1 MKRILKYK
9 DWLTT
14 IGLILSIAFS
24 PRLLDN
30 QWAVYAGQTLMIMGL
45 NLEFLNDKREDGK
58 IGIYN
63 TIAVLFFTGLWLSLT
78 YLIIKDH
85 LL

>member
-9 DWLTT
+9 DWLST

-24 PRLLDN
+24 QRLLDN
-30 QWAVYAGQTLMIMGL
+30 QWAVYAGQTLLVTGL
-45 NLEFLNDKREDGK
+45 NLEFLNDKRKDGK

-63 TIAVLFFTGLWLSLT
+63 TIAALFFTGLWLRLT

>member
-24 PRLLDN
+24 RRLLDN
-30 QWAVYAGQTLMIMGL
+30 EWAVYAGQTLIAMGL
-45 NLEFLNDKREDGK
+45 NQDFLYDKREDGK

-63 TIAVLFFTGLWLSLT
+63 TIAALFITGLWIGLT
-78 YLIIKDH
+78 YYMIKDY

>member
-24 PRLLDN
+24 QRLLDN
-30 QWAVYAGQTLMIMGL
+30 QWAVYAGETLIAMGL

>member
-24 PRLLDN
+24 QRLLDN
-30 QWAVYAGQTLMIMGL
+30 QWAVYAGQTLMMMGL

>member
-14 IGLILSIAFS
+14 IGFILFIVFS
-24 PRLLDN
+24 QRLLDN
-30 QWAVYAGQTLMIMGL
+30 EWAVYAGQTLIIMGL
-45 NLEFLNDKREDGK
+45 NLDFLYDKREDGK

-63 TIAVLFFTGLWLSLT
+63 TIAALFFTGLWLNST

>member
-1 MKRILKYK
+1 MKRIVKYK
-9 DWLTT
+9 DWLST
-14 IGLILSIAFS
+14 IGWILFIVFS
-24 PRLLDN
+24 QRLLDN
-30 QWAVYAGQTLMIMGL
+30 EWAVYAGQTLLVMGL

-63 TIAVLFFTGLWLSLT
+63 TIGALFFTGLWLSLT

>member
-1 MKRILKYK
+1 MKRIVKYK

-14 IGLILSIAFS
+14 IGWILLIAFS
-24 PRLLDN
+24 HRLLDN
-30 QWAVYAGQTLMIMGL
+30 EWAVYAGQTLIVMGL

-63 TIAVLFFTGLWLSLT
+63 TIAALFVTGLWLSLT

>member
-14 IGLILSIAFS
+14 RGLILFIAFS
-24 PRLLDN
+24 RRLLDN
-30 QWAVYAGQTLMIMGL
+30 EWAVYAGETLIAMGL
-45 NLEFLNDKREDGK
+45 NLDFLYDKREDGK

-63 TIAVLFFTGLWLSLT
+63 TIAALFITGSWIGLT
-78 YLIIKDH
+78 YYMIKDH

>member
-9 DWLTT
+9 DWLST
-14 IGLILSIAFS
+14 IGLILSIVFS
-24 PRLLDN
+24 QRLLDN
-30 QWAVYAGQTLMIMGL
+30 QWAVYAGQTLLVMGL

-63 TIAVLFFTGLWLSLT
+63 TIAALFITGLWLSLT
-78 YLIIKDH
+78 YLIIKDY

>member
-9 DWLTT
+9 DWLST

-24 PRLLDN
+24 QRLLDN
-30 QWAVYAGQTLMIMGL
+30 QWAVYAGETLIIMGL
-45 NLEFLNDKREDGK
+45 NLDFLYDKREDGK

-63 TIAVLFFTGLWLSLT
+63 TIAALFFTGLWLRLT

>member
-14 IGLILSIAFS
+14 IGLILFIAFS
-24 PRLLDN
+24 QRLLDN
-30 QWAVYAGQTLMIMGL
+30 EWAVYAGKTLIIMGL
-45 NLEFLNDKREDGK
+45 NLDFLYDKREDGK

-63 TIAVLFFTGLWLSLT
+63 TIAALFFTGLWLSST

>member
-24 PRLLDN
+24 QRLLDN
-30 QWAVYAGQTLMIMGL
+30 QWAVYTGQTLMIMGL

-63 TIAVLFFTGLWLSLT
+63 TIAALFFTGIWLSLT

>member
-1 MKRILKYK
+1 MKRIVKYK
-9 DWLTT
+9 DWLST

-24 PRLLDN
+24 QRLLNN

-63 TIAVLFFTGLWLSLT
+63 TIAALFFTGLWLSLT
-78 YLIIKDH
+78 YLIIKDY

>member
-1 MKRILKYK
+1 MKRIVKYK
-9 DWLTT
+9 DWLST
-14 IGLILSIAFS
+14 IGLILSIVFS
-24 PRLLDN
+24 QRLLDN
-30 QWAVYAGQTLMIMGL
+30 QWAVYAGQTLLVMGL
-45 NLEFLNDKREDGK
+45 NLEFLYDKREDGK

-63 TIAVLFFTGLWLSLT
+63 TIAALFFTGLWLSST

>member
-24 PRLLDN
+24 QRLLDN
-30 QWAVYAGQTLMIMGL
+30 QWAVYAGETLIAMGL

-63 TIAVLFFTGLWLSLT
+63 TIATLFITGLWISST
-78 YLIIKDH
+78 YLIIKIH

>member
-1 MKRILKYK
+1 MKRIVKYK

-30 QWAVYAGQTLMIMGL
+30 QWAVYAGETLIAMGL

>member
-9 DWLTT
+9 DWLTA
-14 IGLILSIAFS
+14 IGLILFIAFS
-24 PRLLDN
+24 QRLLDN
-30 QWAVYAGQTLMIMGL
+30 EWAVYAGQTLLVMGL
-45 NLEFLNDKREDGK
+45 NLDFLYDKREDGK

-63 TIAVLFFTGLWLSLT
+63 IIAVLFFTGLWISST

>member
-9 DWLTT
+9 DCLTT
-14 IGLILSIAFS
+14 IGLILFIAFS
-24 PRLLDN
+24 QRLLDN
-30 QWAVYAGQTLMIMGL
+30 EWAVYVGQTLIIMGL
-45 NLEFLNDKREDGK
+45 NLDFLYDKREDGK
-58 IGIYN
+58 IGTYN
-63 TIAVLFFTGLWLSLT
+63 TIAALFFTGLWLSST

>member
-9 DWLTT
+9 DCLTT
-14 IGLILSIAFS
+14 IGLILFIAFS
-24 PRLLDN
+24 KRLLDN
-30 QWAVYAGQTLMIMGL
+30 EWAVYAGQTLIAMGL
-45 NLEFLNDKREDGK
+45 NLDFLYDKREDGK

-63 TIAVLFFTGLWLSLT
+63 TIAAIFITGVWLCLT
-78 YLIIKDH
+78 YFIIEDH

>member
-1 MKRILKYK
+1 MKRIVKYK
-9 DWLTT
+9 DWLST

-24 PRLLDN
+24 QRLLDN
-30 QWAVYAGQTLMIMGL
+30 QWAVYAGQTLLVMGL

-63 TIAVLFFTGLWLSLT
+63 TIAALFFTGLCLFD
-78 YLIIKDH
+78 Y
-85 LL
+85 

>member
-1 MKRILKYK
+1 MKRIVKYK

-24 PRLLDN
+24 QRLLNN

-63 TIAVLFFTGLWLSLT
+63 TIAALFFTGIWLSLT

>member
-24 PRLLDN
+24 QRLLDN

-63 TIAVLFFTGLWLSLT
+63 TIAALFFTGLWLSLT
-78 YLIIKDH
+78 YLIIKDY

>member
-9 DWLTT
+9 DCLTT
-14 IGLILSIAFS
+14 IGLILSITFS
-24 PRLLDN
+24 RRLLDN
-30 QWAVYAGQTLMIMGL
+30 EWAVYAGQTLIAMGL

-63 TIAVLFFTGLWLSLT
+63 TIAVLFFTGLWLSST

>member
-1 MKRILKYK
+1 MKRIVKYK
-9 DWLTT
+9 DWLST

-24 PRLLDN
+24 QRLLDN
-30 QWAVYAGQTLMIMGL
+30 QWAVYAGQTLLVMGL
-45 NLEFLNDKREDGK
+45 NLEFLNDKREDEK

-63 TIAVLFFTGLWLSLT
+63 TIAALFFTGLWLSLT

>member
-1 MKRILKYK
+1 MKRIVKYN

-14 IGLILSIAFS
+14 IGLILFIVFS
-24 PRLLDN
+24 QRLLDN
-30 QWAVYAGQTLMIMGL
+30 EWAVYAGQTLIIMGL
-45 NLEFLNDKREDGK
+45 NLDFLYDKREDGK

-63 TIAVLFFTGLWLSLT
+63 TIAALFFTGLWLCQT
-78 YLIIKDH
+78 YFIIKDH

>member
-14 IGLILSIAFS
+14 IELILFIVFS
-24 PRLLDN
+24 QRLLDN
-30 QWAVYAGQTLMIMGL
+30 EWAVYAGETLIIMGL
-45 NLEFLNDKREDGK
+45 NLDFLYDKREDGK

-63 TIAVLFFTGLWLSLT
+63 TIAALFFTGLWLRLT

>member
-9 DWLTT
+9 DCLTT
-14 IGLILSIAFS
+14 IGLILFIAFS
-24 PRLLDN
+24 KRLLDN
-30 QWAVYAGQTLMIMGL
+30 EWAVYAGQTLIAMGL
-45 NLEFLNDKREDGK
+45 NLDFLYDKRKDGK

-63 TIAVLFFTGLWLSLT
+63 TIAALFFTGLWLSST

>member
-24 PRLLDN
+24 QRLLDN
-30 QWAVYAGQTLMIMGL
+30 QWAVYAGQTLLVMGL

-63 TIAVLFFTGLWLSLT
+63 TIAALFITGLWLSLT